1 MIRLIGAVAL
11 LTLAAAMPLRQ
22 AAAQDNVRG
31 GALLGGAAGAIIG
44 GAAGGGRGAAVGA
57 GIGAATGAIIGSQAQ
72 PRRGGFYWYEGRCW
86 YRYPSGEYVRAS
98 SRNCY

>member
-1 MIRLIGAVAL
+1 MIRILGVVAL
-11 LTLAAAMPLRQ
+11 LTLAATVPVHQ
-22 AAAQDNVRG
+22 TAAQENVLG
-31 GALLGGAAGAIIG
+31 GALLG

-57 GIGAATGAIIGSQAQ
+57 GIGAATGAIIGSQVE

-86 YRYPSGEYVRAS
+86 YRYPNGEYVRTS